1 MSKENLNT
9 QKKITEEKIK
19 QVEETK
25 KVKKRNQRCKRRT
38 F

>member
-9 QKKITEEKIK
+9 EKKITDEKIK

-25 KVKKRNQRCKRRT
+25 KGKTRNQRCKRRT
-38 F
+38 L